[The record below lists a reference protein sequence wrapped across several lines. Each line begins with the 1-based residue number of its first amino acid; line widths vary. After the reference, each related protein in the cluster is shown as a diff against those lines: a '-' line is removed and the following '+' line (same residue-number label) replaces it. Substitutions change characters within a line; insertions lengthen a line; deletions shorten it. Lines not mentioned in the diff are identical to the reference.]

1 MTTRREKQNN
11 NNQVR
16 RSSGKCEL
24 SFYRENEM
32 LRKSDLDAIAAAYI
46 AAHSGDLFTYRRQR
60 SQGGIM
66 SSMFQNMMREA
77 PPSGQNSNKNLDVRN
92 RIEALGARMYV
103 FIEIM

>member
-1 MTTRREKQNN
+1 
-11 NNQVR
+11 
-16 RSSGKCEL
+16 
-24 SFYRENEM
+24 
-32 LRKSDLDAIAAAYI
+32 
-46 AAHSGDLFTYRRQR
+46 
-60 SQGGIM
+60 M